1 MDVLKSKIKEEG
13 IVLFDS
19 VLKVDSFFNHQ
30 VDPQLM
36 AEIGKEFSKR
46 FAQKGITKIVTIESS
61 GIAPS
66 VFTGLQLGVRSYLL
80 EKENH

>member
-19 VLKVDSFFNHQ
+19 IIKVGSFFNHQ

-66 VFTGLQLGVRSYLL
+66 VFTGLQLEIREAS
-80 EKENH
+80 